1 MVVARTAQQS
11 VALIV
16 LLVFGI
22 GWVSYLIASTRKA
35 KPEVGS
41 EIELAA
47 NRKPYLDDE
56 ALEGPRLERALLWG
70 VLSLMVIGV
79 GLPLYWLVEPNR
91 QEGAVAFFEERFA
104 GDTAAA
110 HQPFGGGAL
119 FKGTSEGGFNCAGCH
134 GGDAGIGGEVPYTLT
149 DPVTGDLRQ
158 VNWQAPALNTV
169 TLRMTD
175 EQLTDV
181 LTYGRPF
188 SPMPAWGLEGGGPMN
203 EQQISNLIAYM
214 KSIEVDPEVA
224 AEEMAAATE
233 EEIERLRTLEDQLAD
248 LEDELATLEGDPE
261 AGDDD
266 IETMERRI
274 ENIERQIEF
283 AQPATEGAAL
293 FNLNC
298 ARCHTMGWSYGEPQA
313 PGSGAFGPPLYNTV
327 DQFPLIDDHID
338 FVANGRARGEQ
349 YGQHGQASGRMPY
362 FNRILTEEQIK
373 AIVEYERSLEV
384 DE

>member
-1 MVVARTAQQS
+1 MVFARTAQQS

-16 LLVFGI
+16 LLLFGI

-91 QEGAVAFFEERFA
+91 QEGAVEFFDDRFA
-104 GDTAAA
+104 GVTYAA

-158 VNWQAPALNTV
+158 VNWEAPALNTA

-175 EQLTDV
+175 DQLRDV

-203 EQQISNLIAYM
+203 TQQIDNLIAYM
-214 KSIEVDPEVA
+214 HSIELPVEEARAQMDEA
-224 AEEMAAATE
+224 LQAELD
-233 EEIERLRTLEDQLAD
+233 RLRG
-248 LEDELATLEGDPE
+248 LEDELATLEEELEGLT
-261 AGDDD
+261 DDEE
-266 IETMERRI
+266 IESMELRI
-274 ENIERQIEF
+274 DNLRSQIEHD
-283 AQPATEGAAL
+283 QPTTEGAAL

-298 ARCHTMGWSYGEPQA
+298 ARCHTMGWSYGEPDA

-327 DQFPLIDDHID
+327 DQFPLVEDHID

-362 FNRILTEEQIK
+362 FNQILTAEQIE
-373 AIVEYERSLEV
+373 AIVEYERTLEA

>member
-1 MVVARTAQQS
+1 MVFARTAQQS

-16 LLVFGI
+16 LLLFAI

-70 VLSLMVIGV
+70 LLSLMVIGV

-91 QEGAVAFFEERFA
+91 QEGAVEFFDDRFA
-104 GDTAAA
+104 GVTYAA

-158 VNWQAPALNTV
+158 VNWEAPALNTA
-169 TLRMTD
+169 TLRFTD
-175 EQLTDV
+175 DQLRDV

-203 EQQISNLIAYM
+203 TQQIDNLIAYM
-214 KSIEVDPEVA
+214 HSIQLPKEEAQEAMNEAVIEEKLDLMGLRDEMDA
-224 AEEMAAATE
+224 LEAELAEEGADTE
-233 EEIERLRTLEDQLAD
+233 AIQEEIDALLARAERNTEF
-248 LEDELATLEGDPE
+248 EGE
-261 AGDDD
+261 
-266 IETMERRI
+266 
-274 ENIERQIEF
+274 
-283 AQPATEGAAL
+283 AL

-298 ARCHTMGWSYGEPQA
+298 ARCHTLGYSYGEPIEN
-313 PGSGAFGPPLYNTV
+313 GSGAFGPPLYNTV

-349 YGQHGQASGRMPY
+349 YGQNGQASGRMPY
-362 FNRILTEEQIK
+362 FNQVLTAEQIE
-373 AIVEYERSLEV
+373 AIVEYERSLEA